1 MSSAPTGGK
10 PSLPPRPISVS
21 TARGPSSASGKPLP
35 PRPTSREEVVASG
48 TAEKGKG
55 KTSKDKD
62 QKAEAEKVPRKLK
75 GQVKS
80 WLEKVQNKQ
89 IWRKVLHRIRN
100 NRNHTIMN
108 PHVNYQKVHMA
119 GIIRHYSL
127 LERVAEQGFHS
138 NVLELCRAYSEF
150 RPVLGDGECFY
161 RSFIFSYLEQVLDRQ
176 DTHEEHRILAAV
188 KGVARQHA
196 RLGWASEFSSS
207 HKAFKKLIKKVMRWK
222 THSRWKHVPTIN
234 SYRTEKLLEFFS
246 SYDKTNDI
254 FTFLRLVAAIWIC
267 SHSEEFEPLIP
278 ELNEGYTLT
287 DWCSR
292 EVIQRKVFTDHIQII
307 ALVRALGVPLRVEY
321 LFQEVGQDLYTGQTS
336 EDDISICI
344 CLPCHHHVLPP
355 AHQVP
360 RVTVL
365 YSDQHYDVIYPYC
378 ADGKVI
384 LTDVRSSQQ
393 SDKIECPT
401 AAKSPSQHQG
411 SSYSDEKSSQ
421 RLTG

>member
-1 MSSAPTGGK
+1 
-10 PSLPPRPISVS
+10 
-21 TARGPSSASGKPLP
+21 
-35 PRPTSREEVVASG
+35 
-48 TAEKGKG
+48 
-55 KTSKDKD
+55 
-62 QKAEAEKVPRKLK
+62 
-75 GQVKS
+75 
-80 WLEKVQNKQ
+80 
-89 IWRKVLHRIRN
+89 
-100 NRNHTIMN
+100 
-108 PHVNYQKVHMA
+108 
-119 GIIRHYSL
+119 
-127 LERVAEQGFHS
+127 
-138 NVLELCRAYSEF
+138 
-150 RPVLGDGECFY
+150 
-161 RSFIFSYLEQVLDRQ
+161 
-176 DTHEEHRILAAV
+176 
-188 KGVARQHA
+188 
-196 RLGWASEFSSS
+196 
-207 HKAFKKLIKKVMRWK
+207 
-222 THSRWKHVPTIN
+222 
-234 SYRTEKLLEFFS
+234 
-246 SYDKTNDI
+246 
-254 FTFLRLVAAIWIC
+254 LVAAIWIC

-287 DWCSR
+287 DVSITANLAWVFRLLSSELANASFPENLTLILFVLLSLYIKQWCSR